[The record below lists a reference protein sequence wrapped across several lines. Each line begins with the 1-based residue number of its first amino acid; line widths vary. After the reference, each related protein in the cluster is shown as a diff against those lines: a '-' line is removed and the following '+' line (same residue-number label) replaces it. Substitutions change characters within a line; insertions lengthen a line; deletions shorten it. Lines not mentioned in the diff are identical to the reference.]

1 LELYRTESQRAREPF
16 LFVDSRSWA
25 TDRNEM
31 RIAIVTTVKTTTT
44 PPYTQLPPDRIELRE
59 AHGMIFLPK
68 ASELR
73 KSHPLFWE
81 ALQRHGFSFRADP
94 AQMDPALFRAICERI
109 GIRIETDDM
118 ELTAAL
124 LEIEQTAALASSRT
138 LDRIHPAP

>member
-1 LELYRTESQRAREPF
+1 
-16 LFVDSRSWA
+16 
-25 TDRNEM
+25 
-31 RIAIVTTVKTTTT
+31 
-44 PPYTQLPPDRIELRE
+44 
-59 AHGMIFLPK
+59 MIFLPK